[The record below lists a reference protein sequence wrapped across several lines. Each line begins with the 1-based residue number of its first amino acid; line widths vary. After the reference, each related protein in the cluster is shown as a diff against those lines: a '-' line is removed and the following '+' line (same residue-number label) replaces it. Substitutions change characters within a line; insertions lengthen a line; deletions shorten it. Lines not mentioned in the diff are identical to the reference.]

1 MYEKTIFGNNVKNGG
16 NMIKKF
22 IKFLFVL
29 ICIFAMIF
37 SVSGCSTQKTE
48 EEELME
54 KNLSEIE
61 YLDNYIILML
71 NSINDIDLK
80 QYDAKI
86 ERTENLNEVIN
97 TDEEISSEDSG
108 NNIVQYMMI
117 PNMILNSDHMT
128 NWEGLKIEIEN
139 LNNIWPSITV
149 DFYKANIDNNKLI
162 EFSNDINTCTRNI
175 KEENREETL
184 NSLVKLY
191 DYIPFFLEKIDNNKS
206 KIGIAKTKASIL
218 KGYVNIDLE
227 QWDELKQNLDNAISD
242 YGIVANRTESLEKEY
257 NINKAYV
264 LLQEFKNACETKD
277 KELLLM
283 KYKNLMEELIIL

>member
-29 ICIFAMIF
+29 LCIFAMIF

-139 LNNIWPSITV
+139 LNNIWPSIIV

-162 EFSNDINTCTRNI
+162 EFSNEINTCTKNI
-175 KEENREETL
+175 KEENRAETL

-191 DYIPFFLEKIDNNKS
+191 DYIPFFLEKIDNNKA
-206 KIGIAKTKASIL
+206 KIGITKTKANVL
-218 KGYVNIDLE
+218 RGYADIDLE
-227 QWDELKQNLDNAISD
+227 QWDELNQNLDNAISD
-242 YGIVANRTESLEKEY
+242 YDVVVNNIDVSEKEY
-257 NINKAYV
+257 NVDKAYV
-264 LLQEFKNACETKD
+264 LLQELKNACETKD
-277 KELLLM
+277 KELLFM

>member
-191 DYIPFFLEKIDNNKS
+191 DYIPFFLEKIDNNES